1 VVGNPDCHIRFY
13 GRSHWNRKPY
23 LVRRKKEKQMIA
35 FIAGISIGTILG
47 VFAMAFACMAKQ
59 SGEAADRM
67 ASEALKG
74 VDLSLVE

>member
-1 VVGNPDCHIRFY
+1 
-13 GRSHWNRKPY
+13 
-23 LVRRKKEKQMIA
+23 MIA